1 MENRLKFK
9 IFQND
14 NHIDLTLFQ
23 FGWERCAPL
32 HSYGPA
38 MRNHY
43 LFHYVFSGRGTLDST
58 DSAGNTSQYQIEA
71 GKGFLICPKQVNTY
85 HADERHPWEYAW
97 IEFDGIKA
105 ADYLRMAGLDFDHP
119 IYQLKNRDGAVSIRN
134 EMMYIIDNPD
144 NSVISQIGHL
154 YLFFDR
160 LVANSA
166 NRKENRPGSLRDFYI
181 KEAVSFIEQNYHFPI
196 TVESVAA
203 FCGLNRNYLSKL
215 FRESLNQTLQ
225 QFLMSYRMNKA
236 ADLLSSTEMSVAEVG
251 CRCGYQN
258 QLHFSR
264 AFKSVVGAS
273 PSQWRTEHSLRSV
286 GTPPEK

>member
-23 FGWERCAPL
+23 LGWERCAPL

-38 MRNHY
+38 VRNHY
-43 LFHYVFSGRGTLDST
+43 LFHYIFSGKGSLLST
-58 DSAGNTSQYQIEA
+58 DSSGNTASHSLEA
-71 GKGFLICPKQVNTY
+71 GQGFLICPKQINTY
-85 HADERHPWEYAW
+85 QADERRPWEYAW
-97 IEFDGIKA
+97 LEFDGVKA
-105 ADYLRMAGLDFDHP
+105 AEYLQKAGLDFDHP
-119 IYQLKNRDGAVSIRN
+119 IYQLKNQGGAADIRN
-134 EMMYIIDNPD
+134 EIMYIIDNPD

-154 YLFFDR
+154 YLFFDK

-181 KEAVSFIEQNYHFPI
+181 KEAITFIEQNYHFPI

-236 ADLLSSTEMSVAEVG
+236 ADLLSSTDMSVAEVG

-264 AFKSVVGAS
+264 AFKNMVGIP
-273 PSQWRTEHSLRSV
+273 PSQWRAEHSLNSIV
-286 GTPPEK
+286 

>member
-38 MRNHY
+38 VRNHY
-43 LFHYVFSGRGTLDST
+43 LFHYVFSGKGTLNST
-58 DSAGNTSQYQIEA
+58 GSSGNTSHYSLEA
-71 GKGFLICPKQVNTY
+71 GQGFLICPKQINTY
-85 HADERHPWEYAW
+85 CADERHPWEYAW
-97 IEFDGIKA
+97 IEFDGVKA
-105 ADYLRMAGLDFDHP
+105 SEYLLKAGLDFDHP
-119 IYQLKNRDGAVSIRN
+119 IYQLKNHDGASAIRK
-134 EMMYIIDNPD
+134 EIMHIIDNPD

-154 YLFFDR
+154 YLFFDK
-160 LVANSA
+160 LISCSA
-166 NRKENRPGSLRDFYI
+166 NRKENRSGSLRDFYI
-181 KEAVSFIEQNYHFPI
+181 KEAVTFIEQNYHFPI
-196 TVESVAA
+196 TVESIAA
-203 FCGLNRNYLSKL
+203 FCGLNRNYLGKL
-215 FRESLNQTLQ
+215 FKENLNQTLQ

-236 ADLLSSTEMSVAEVG
+236 ADLLSSTEMSIAEIG

-264 AFKSVVGAS
+264 AFKNVVGIP
-273 PSQWRTEHSLRSV
+273 PSQWRAEHALQDSKL
-286 GTPPEK
+286 PPG